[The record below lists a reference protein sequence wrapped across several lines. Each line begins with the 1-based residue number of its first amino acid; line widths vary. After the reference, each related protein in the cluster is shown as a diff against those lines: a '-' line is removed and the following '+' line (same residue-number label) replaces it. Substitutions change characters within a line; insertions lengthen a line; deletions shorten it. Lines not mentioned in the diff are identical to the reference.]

1 MSFEEPWACIGI
13 ASSATMG
20 SIADSKLDMGPVLH
34 KGDVPAIRID
44 AGTQRDRPR
53 APRGGSQQA
62 RWNNHHQRNFRVL
75 PDQHSR

>member
-34 KGDVPAIRID
+34 KGDVPRHSH
-44 AGTQRDRPR
+44 R
-53 APRGGSQQA
+53 
-62 RWNNHHQRNFRVL
+62 RWHAT
-75 PDQHSR
+75 